1 MPSRPVTLHSDGG
14 QGAIWCAQRVED
26 NEFVVVANMMVIRQ
40 VDLSDGQVMA

>member
-1 MPSRPVTLHSDGG
+1 MPSKPVTLHSDGG

-26 NEFVVVANMMVIRQ
+26 NEFVVVANMMVIRE